1 MEAAKH
7 TVRGRSLR
15 TYRRARTTLICV
27 VIFWLWLLLG
37 AAAFVAGMFDSPTK
51 LFLAM
56 YAGAVAVL
64 VSIPIGVL
72 AAIFMLLN
80 RPAAQ
85 DRRPAADRLSSA
97 AGSVRSAV
105 AAVPWATA
113 AGRAK
118 ELGGKLGPAASSL
131 GTTTKAG
138 VGRLRS
144 GAGQLRRAGDTL
156 PAGRQPDAA
165 ERRPVKRLPSRQAL
179 RQPPAPRRPPMPP
192 RRPSAPPAVHRS
204 DLDGRDSRD
213 NRDVFD
219 VDELAS

>member
-1 MEAAKH
+1 MA
-7 TVRGRSLR
+7 
-15 TYRRARTTLICV
+15 
-27 VIFWLWLLLG
+27 IFWLWLLLG

-72 AAIFMLLN
+72 SAIFMLLN

-97 AGSVRSAV
+97 ASYVRSAV
-105 AAVPWATA
+105 AAVPWAAA

-118 ELGGKLGPAASSL
+118 ELGGKLGPAANSL
-131 GTTTKAG
+131 GTTAKAG

-144 GAGQLRRAGDTL
+144 GAGQLRRDGDTP
-156 PAGRQPDAA
+156 PAGRQPDAT
-165 ERRPVKRLPSRQAL
+165 EHRRPVKRLPSRQGPIQQQPGDREPSAL
-179 RQPPAPRRPPMPP
+179 RQPPAPRRPPVPP
-192 RRPSAPPAVHRS
+192 RRPSAPPTVHRS
-204 DLDGRDSRD
+204 DLADRDS
-213 NRDVFD
+213 RDVFD